1 MCHVACRFRELQ
13 NTNLP
18 KTGLD
23 NDLTET
29 EMYWNVAMLPETWS
43 IERIAT
49 QSIAFLS
56 NRGRL
61 DSILGISFFN
71 FRRKKNNVV
80 ASLELVS
87 LLLHCAALCLSHLV
101 CNRWKFFS
109 GKLLC
114 KTWVKGKHKH
124 HCWHSLRV
132 QRDQIDWEF
141 CHINDVKLLQH
152 PIFSVVFLEL
162 WKSNGCTVRQRCLS
176 AS

>member
-71 FRRKKNNVV
+71 FRRKKTTLLLRWSWFPCCSTVPRCVCHILSAIDGNF
-80 ASLELVS
+80 SLENCYVRLGWRESINTIAGTRCEFNETKSIGNFVTSTMWNYCSTPSLVS
-87 LLLHCAALCLSHLV
+87 CS
-101 CNRWKFFS
+101 
-109 GKLLC
+109 
-114 KTWVKGKHKH
+114 
-124 HCWHSLRV
+124 
-132 QRDQIDWEF
+132 
-141 CHINDVKLLQH
+141 
-152 PIFSVVFLEL
+152 
-162 WKSNGCTVRQRCLS
+162 
-176 AS
+176 